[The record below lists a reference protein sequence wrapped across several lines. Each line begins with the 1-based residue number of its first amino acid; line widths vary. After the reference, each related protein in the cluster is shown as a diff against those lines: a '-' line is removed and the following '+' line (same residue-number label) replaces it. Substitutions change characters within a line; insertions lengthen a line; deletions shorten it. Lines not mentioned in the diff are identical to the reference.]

1 MVPWSW
7 VVTGI
12 DRLRSPCQELDC
24 TEHRHCFEKR
34 GERERYKG
42 WYPDLWSAMWML
54 VLFTSLGKHEV
65 TRVVLGEC
73 GLSLRGVEGKVLT
86 IQVDTYSWIFIVSL
100 DSFYLQISYY
110 TLCFIV
116 VLISMTSYSS
126 KAKIVLLIVCVFM
139 YCACGGWR
147 WGEEGE
153 ERENLSWFK
162 LILVFSEVF
171 FHEVFL

>member
-1 MVPWSW
+1 
-7 VVTGI
+7 
-12 DRLRSPCQELDC
+12 
-24 TEHRHCFEKR
+24 
-34 GERERYKG
+34 
-42 WYPDLWSAMWML
+42 MWML

-73 GLSLRGVEGKVLT
+73 GLRLRGVEGKVLT
-86 IQVDTYSWIFIVSL
+86 IQVDTYSWIFIVFL

-116 VLISMTSYSS
+116 VLISITSYSS
-126 KAKIVLLIVCVFM
+126 KAKIVLIIVCVFM

-153 ERENLSWFK
+153 ERENLS
-162 LILVFSEVF
+162 
-171 FHEVFL
+171 